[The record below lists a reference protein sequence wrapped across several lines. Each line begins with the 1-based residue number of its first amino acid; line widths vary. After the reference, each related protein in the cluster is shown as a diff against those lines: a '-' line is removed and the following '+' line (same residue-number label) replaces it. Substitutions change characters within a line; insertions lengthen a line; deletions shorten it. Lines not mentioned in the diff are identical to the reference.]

1 MKGLKIY
8 IPDELD
14 IEARELAMRRFGF
27 RKGSLSNAVG
37 EALTQWLKR
46 EEKIE
51 SKLNS
56 LVSSASSDADVI
68 AVAVFGSYA
77 RMDPAYNDV
86 DIALIFKDGADF
98 FAKYNKYSTLLED
111 RFANIDPL
119 FDLSIFNELPLNV
132 KHKVFAEGKMIYVSD
147 KEELY
152 RIAIKTMLEWADF
165 KPILE
170 KVTAQ

>member
-14 IEARELAMRRFGF
+14 SEARELAMRRFGF

-37 EALTQWLKR
+37 EALMQWLKK
-46 EEKIE
+46 EKKIE

-56 LVSSASSDADVI
+56 LVSSVSSDADVI
-68 AVAVFGSYA
+68 AVVVFGSYA
-77 RMDPAYNDV
+77 RMDPSYNDV
-86 DIALIFKDGADF
+86 DITLILRDGADLF
-98 FAKYNKYSTLLED
+98 VKYNKYSALLED

-132 KHKVFAEGKMIYVSD
+132 KHKVFAEGKMMYISD

-152 RIAIKTMLEWADF
+152 RVAIKTMLEWADF
-165 KPILE
+165 KLILRE
-170 KVTAQ
+170 VIAQ